1 MGPVTERDQRR
12 ASGLATRGSKD
23 AESVE
28 PGAPSLEPRV
38 PALLAQQWYWYYV
51 LGLLTLA
58 YVANVADRSQVLAAS
73 LQAIKREFNATDA
86 QLGILS
92 GLPFAIFYS
101 FLGIPIAAWA
111 DRSSR
116 RNVLAWSCALWS
128 AATGLCGMA
137 LNFGMLFGARVFTAI
152 GEAGGSPPSH
162 SLISDYF
169 PKLKRGTAF
178 SIYALAVPIG
188 TAIGAGVGGWGTQ
201 HIGWRQTFF
210 LVGFPGVAL
219 ALLVRLTVIEPPRG
233 YADFGGK
240 APAKAKT
247 PPIRE
252 VLSFM
257 FQRSS
262 FLHLSLAAGLHSVVW
277 YASGAFNNA
286 FFQRSHAMSAS
297 QAGYWISFFS
307 VVGGVGTFAGGFLAD
322 RLSRSRNDR
331 RWYLWVP
338 GIATLLCVPFQFAA
352 YLSGNM
358 LIVLPMFGAMQF
370 MAAVFFGP
378 SFAMTQA
385 IATLRMRSVAT
396 SLLLLLQ
403 TLIGQ
408 GIGPWLAGFISD
420 QLRPSMGASSLR
432 YSLVIV
438 GLVNIWAAAHYVIG
452 ARSLRADLEGTE
464 KLASV

>member
-1 MGPVTERDQRR
+1 MATASSQQSTVGSRQAADDGFRGTSPEPPV
-12 ASGLATRGSKD
+12 SPLLSKT
-23 AESVE
+23 
-28 PGAPSLEPRV
+28 
-38 PALLAQQWYWYYV
+38 WYWYYV
-51 LGLLTLA
+51 LGLLTLC
-58 YVANVADRSQVLAAS
+58 YVANVVDRSQVLAAS

-101 FLGIPIAAWA
+101 FLGIPIAALA
-111 DRSSR
+111 DRWSR
-116 RNVLAWSCALWS
+116 RNVLAWSVALWS
-128 AATGLCGMA
+128 AATGVCGMA
-137 LNFGMLFGARVFTAI
+137 VNFGMLFVARVGTAI

-188 TAIGAGVGGWGTQ
+188 TSIGAYVGGWGNQ
-201 HIGWRQTFF
+201 HLGWRATFY
-210 LVGFPGVAL
+210 LVGFPGILLGFL
-219 ALLVRLTVIEPPRG
+219 AWLTVIEPPRG

-240 APAKAKT
+240 AVEKT
-247 PPIRE
+247 QAPPVAE

-257 FQRSS
+257 FRRAS
-262 FLHLSLAAGLHSVVW
+262 FVHLSLAAALHSTVW

-286 FFQRSHAMSAS
+286 FFQRSHGMTAL
-297 QAGYWISFFS
+297 QAGSWISLFS
-307 VVGGVGTFAGGFLAD
+307 AIGGAGTFIGGYLAD
-322 RLSRSRNDR
+322 RLSKRGDR

-338 GIATLLCVPFQFAA
+338 GIATFLCVPFQFVA
-352 YLSGNM
+352 YLSPDLG
-358 LIVLPMFGAMQF
+358 LVLPMFGLMTF

-396 SLLLLLQ
+396 SLLLLVQ

-408 GIGPWLAGFISD
+408 GIGPWLAGYISD
-420 QLRPSMGASSLR
+420 QLAPSIGRSSLR

-438 GLVNIWAAAHYVIG
+438 GLVNVWAALHYLIG
-452 ARSLRADLEGTE
+452 ARTLRQDLETTE
-464 KLASV
+464 RLAAASG

>member
-1 MGPVTERDQRR
+1 MTDVTQ
-12 ASGLATRGSKD
+12 
-23 AESVE
+23 AEPKPSV
-28 PGAPSLEPRV
+28 
-38 PALLAQQWYWYYV
+38 LLSRTWYWYYV
-51 LGLLTLA
+51 LALLTIC
-58 YVANVADRSQVLAAS
+58 YVANVVDRSQVLAAS

-101 FLGIPIAAWA
+101 FLGIPLAAWA

-128 AATGLCGMA
+128 AATGVCGLA
-137 LNFGMLFGARVFTAI
+137 VNFTMLFSARVFTAI

-178 SIYALAVPIG
+178 SIYALAVPVG
-188 TAIGAGVGGWGTQ
+188 TAIGAAVGGWGTH
-201 HIGWRQTFF
+201 HIGWRQTFY
-210 LVGFPGVAL
+210 LVGFPGLAL
-219 ALLVRLTVIEPPRG
+219 ALLVRATVVEPPRG
-233 YADFGGK
+233 YADYGGN
-240 APAKAKT
+240 APAKAKA
-247 PPIRE
+247 PPVRE

-257 FQRSS
+257 FSRPS
-262 FLHLSLAAGLHSVVW
+262 FFHLSLAAALHSVVW

-286 FFQRSHAMSAS
+286 FFQRSHALTAE

-307 VVGGVGTFAGGFLAD
+307 AVGGVGTFAGGYLAD
-322 RLSRSRNDR
+322 KLSKSKSDR

-338 GIATLLCVPFQFAA
+338 GIATFLCVPFQFFA
-352 YLSGNM
+352 YLSPNM
-358 LIVLPMFGAMQF
+358 SAVLPAFGAMTF

-385 IATLRMRSVAT
+385 ISPLRMRSVAT
-396 SLLLLLQ
+396 SLLLLVQ

-420 QLRPSMGASSLR
+420 KLRPSTAASSLR
-432 YSLVIV
+432 YALVIV
-438 GLVNIWAAAHYVIG
+438 GLVNIWAAVHYFIG

-464 KLASV
+464 KLAS

>member
-1 MGPVTERDQRR
+1 MASVTSGESPVFSRQSPVVSQPPT
-12 ASGLATRGSKD
+12 
-23 AESVE
+23 
-28 PGAPSLEPRV
+28 
-38 PALLAQQWYWYYV
+38 LLAKTWYWYYV
-51 LGLLTLA
+51 LALLTIC
-58 YVANVADRSQVLAAS
+58 YIANVVDRSQVLAAS

-86 QLGILS
+86 QLGLLS

-101 FLGIPIAAWA
+101 FLGIPLAAWA

-128 AATGLCGMA
+128 AATGACGLA
-137 LNFGMLFGARVFTAI
+137 VNFAMLFTSRVFTAI

-178 SIYALAVPIG
+178 SIYALAVPVG
-188 TAIGAGVGGWGTQ
+188 TSIGAAVGGWGTQ
-201 HIGWRQTFF
+201 HIGWRATFY

-219 ALLVRLTVIEPPRG
+219 ALLVRATIIEPPRG

-240 APAKAKT
+240 APAKAKA
-247 PPIRE
+247 PGVGE
-252 VLSFM
+252 VLTFM
-257 FQRSS
+257 FRRPS
-262 FLHLSLAAGLHSVVW
+262 FFHLSLAAALHSVVW

-286 FFQRSHAMSAS
+286 FFQRSHAMTAS
-297 QAGYWISFFS
+297 QAGYWISLFS
-307 VVGGVGTFAGGFLAD
+307 AVGGVGTFFGGFLAD
-322 RLSRSRNDR
+322 SLSKSKNDR

-338 GIATLLCVPFQFAA
+338 GIATLACVPFQFFA
-352 YLSGNM
+352 YLSPD
-358 LIVLPMFGAMQF
+358 LSLVLPMFGAMTF

-385 IATLRMRSVAT
+385 ISPLRMRSVAT
-396 SLLLLLQ
+396 SLLLLVQ

-420 QLRPSMGASSLR
+420 RLKPSMAADSLR
-432 YSLVIV
+432 YALVIV
-438 GLVNIWAAAHYVIG
+438 GLVNIWAALHYLIG

-464 KLASV
+464 RLSA

>member
-1 MGPVTERDQRR
+1 MAPVT
-12 ASGLATRGSKD
+12 SGQSSLGTHQSSVSSPQS
-23 AESVE
+23 SVE
-28 PGAPSLEPRV
+28 AA
-38 PALLAQQWYWYYV
+38 PALLSKAWYGYYV
-51 LGLLTLA
+51 LALLTIC
-58 YVANVADRSQVLAAS
+58 YVANVVDRSQVLAAS

-101 FLGIPIAAWA
+101 FLGIPLAAWA

-128 AATGLCGMA
+128 AATGICGMA
-137 LNFGMLFGARVFTAI
+137 VNFTMLFSARVFTAI

-188 TAIGAGVGGWGTQ
+188 TAIGAAVGGWGTQ
-201 HIGWRQTFF
+201 HIGWRQTFY
-210 LVGFPGVAL
+210 LVGFPGLVL
-219 ALLVRLTVIEPPRG
+219 ALLVRATVIEPPRG
-233 YADFGGK
+233 YADFGGQAPPKAK
-240 APAKAKT
+240 APAVT
-247 PPIRE
+247 E
-252 VLSFM
+252 VLTFM
-257 FQRSS
+257 FSRAS
-262 FLHLSLAAGLHSVVW
+262 FFHLSLAAALHSVVW

-286 FFQRSHAMSAS
+286 FFQRSHALTAA

-307 VVGGVGTFAGGFLAD
+307 AVGGIGTFVGGYFAD
-322 RLSRSRNDR
+322 TLSKSTSDR

-338 GIATLLCVPFQFAA
+338 GIATLLCVPFQFVA
-352 YLSGNM
+352 YLSPNM
-358 LIVLPMFGAMQF
+358 SMVLPTFGAMTF

-385 IATLRMRSVAT
+385 ISPLRMRSVAT
-396 SLLLLLQ
+396 SLLLLVQ

-420 QLRPSMGASSLR
+420 EFAPSMGRGSLR
-432 YSLVIV
+432 YSLVVV
-438 GLVNIWAAAHYVIG
+438 GLVNIWAAAHYFIG

-464 KLASV
+464 QLSS

>member
-1 MGPVTERDQRR
+1 MTDVTQ
-12 ASGLATRGSKD
+12 
-23 AESVE
+23 AEPKPSV
-28 PGAPSLEPRV
+28 
-38 PALLAQQWYWYYV
+38 LLSRTWYWYYV
-51 LGLLTLA
+51 LALLTIC
-58 YVANVADRSQVLAAS
+58 YVANVVDRSQVLAAS

-101 FLGIPIAAWA
+101 FLGIPLAAWA

-128 AATGLCGMA
+128 AATGVCGLA
-137 LNFGMLFGARVFTAI
+137 VNFTMLFSARVFTAI

-178 SIYALAVPIG
+178 SIYALAVPVG
-188 TAIGAGVGGWGTQ
+188 TAIGAAVGGWGTH
-201 HIGWRQTFF
+201 HIGWRQTFY
-210 LVGFPGVAL
+210 LVGFPGLAL
-219 ALLVRLTVIEPPRG
+219 ALLVRATVVEPPRG
-233 YADFGGK
+233 YADYGGN
-240 APAKAKT
+240 APAKAKA
-247 PPIRE
+247 PPVRE

-257 FQRSS
+257 FSRPS
-262 FLHLSLAAGLHSVVW
+262 FFHLSLAAALHSVVW

-286 FFQRSHAMSAS
+286 FFQRSHALTAE

-307 VVGGVGTFAGGFLAD
+307 AVGGVGTFAGGYLAD
-322 RLSRSRNDR
+322 KLSKSKSDR

-338 GIATLLCVPFQFAA
+338 GIATFLCVPFQFFA
-352 YLSGNM
+352 YLSPNM
-358 LIVLPMFGAMQF
+358 SAVLPAFGAMTF

-385 IATLRMRSVAT
+385 ISPLRMRSVAT
-396 SLLLLLQ
+396 SLLLLVQ

-420 QLRPSMGASSLR
+420 KLRPSMAASSLR
-432 YSLVIV
+432 YALVIV
-438 GLVNIWAAAHYVIG
+438 GLVNIWAAVHYFIG

-464 KLASV
+464 KLAS

>member
-1 MGPVTERDQRR
+1 MAPVTGRQSSIPRDR
-12 ASGLATRGSKD
+12 S
-23 AESVE
+23 
-28 PGAPSLEPRV
+28 RV
-38 PALLAQQWYWYYV
+38 DEPALDASPLLSQTWYWYYV
-51 LGLLTLA
+51 LALLTIC
-58 YVANVADRSQVLAAS
+58 YIANVVDRSQVLAAS
-73 LQAIKREFNATDA
+73 LQAIKKEFNATDA

-101 FLGIPIAAWA
+101 FLGIPLAAWA

-128 AATGLCGMA
+128 AATGACGMA
-137 LNFGMLFGARVFTAI
+137 VNFAMLFVSRVFTAI

-178 SIYALAVPIG
+178 SIYALAVPVG
-188 TAIGAGVGGWGTQ
+188 TSIGAAVGGWGAQ
-201 HIGWRQTFF
+201 HIGWRQTFY
-210 LVGFPGVAL
+210 LVGFPGVLL
-219 ALLVRLTVIEPPRG
+219 ALLVRATVVEPPRG
-233 YADFGGK
+233 FADFG
-240 APAKAKT
+240 AQAAAKALRTKT
-247 PPIRE
+247 PPVRE

-262 FLHLSLAAGLHSVVW
+262 FLHLSLAAALHSVVW

-286 FFQRSHAMSAS
+286 FFQRSHALSAA

-307 VVGGVGTFAGGFLAD
+307 AVGGIGTFVGGYLAD
-322 RLSRSRNDR
+322 KLSKTTGDR

-338 GIATLLCVPFQFAA
+338 AIATFLCVPFQFVA
-352 YLSGNM
+352 YLSPNM
-358 LIVLPMFGAMQF
+358 SAVLPTFGAMTF

-385 IATLRMRSVAT
+385 ISPLRMRSVAT
-396 SLLLLLQ
+396 SLLLLVQ

-420 QLRPSMGASSLR
+420 RLRVSMGTGSLR

-438 GLVNIWAAAHYVIG
+438 GIVNVWAAVHYLVG
-452 ARSLRADLEGTE
+452 ARSLRGDLEDTE
-464 KLASV
+464 RLASA